1 MEKQKTAVEFLIQEI
16 RKNRIVIPME
26 MEQKAK
32 EMEKAEKIK
41 AQIDVLS
48 LLNDTHP
55 LRINIMI
62 RKLKEQLKSLTFK
75 SE

>member
-1 MEKQKTAVEFLIQEI
+1 MKTAVEWLIE
-16 RKNRIVIPME
+16 KMSLEDVCKYSNELAEV
-26 MEQKAK
+26 K

-62 RKLKEQLKSLTFK
+62 RNLKEQLKELTFK

>member
-1 MEKQKTAVEFLIQEI
+1 MKTAVEWFAEIIQSDKIFNFET
-16 RKNRIVIPME
+16 VLS
-26 MEQKAK
+26 KAK
-32 EMEKAEKIK
+32 QMEKAEKIK

>member
-1 MEKQKTAVEFLIQEI
+1 MKKTAVNWLVKKLNLEGYDYT
-16 RKNRIVIPME
+16 V
-26 MEQKAK
+26 EQAK
-32 EMEKAEKIK
+32 EMEKEQKIK
-41 AQIDVLS
+41 AQIDVLNE
-48 LLNDTHP
+48 LNDTHP